1 MAHEVFFEIPERELG
16 KVDIWIRVYR
26 DTRRRKGLPKGQRK
40 KEKLGDLLLSKG
52 GVEWFK
58 KGAHK
63 DRNGILKSWLRLAE
77 LIEGS

>member
-16 KVDIWIRVYR
+16 KVDIWIRVHR
-26 DTRRRKGLPKGQRK
+26 DTSRRRGLPKNQRK
-40 KEKLGDLLLSKG
+40 KTKLGDLLLSKG

-63 DRNGILKSWLRLAE
+63 DRNGILKSWLELAK